1 MVFVLISE
9 GKYVKGKKYM
19 KLTDEQKRMLDGNE
33 GPGIKKCLDL
43 LVKWG
48 ESFDAEKM
56 VKVYSVHLSTNYCIE
71 FLEEWSEGAKRT
83 KCLSTLHAVF
93 DPIFWIEKMGLKFE
107 KNASVGG
114 GILST
119 DPLDFKKRMGKLKS
133 LGFLP
138 TFTCAPYNVGNNPRQ
153 NNICCWVGSSGQI
166 ISNSIFGALS
176 GRESVS
182 TCFAAAL
189 TGYTPRMGLLD
200 LEKRRAQLLIKVPT
214 KIKTE
219 TWTEADYGT
228 LGYFIGG
235 IAGQRNVAIEGLSPD
250 LPMDMARMLLSPQ
263 PVSGAVAICKI
274 IGLSPG
280 ALTLEEAFARRPP
293 EEVIEV
299 NKSILQETQSKLNNA
314 IDKDVEA
321 VFLGC
326 PHLNLTELLKIT
338 TLLEGKR
345 IHPDVMLFIGTSN
358 ATKVILK
365 EAGFLDIIE
374 QAGAHVTNACFGPFN
389 PLIYS
394 KNPPKITAT
403 NSARSSHYLQTS
415 SGGKIKVL
423 YGDMIKCI
431 NAALKGKWEK

>member
-1 MVFVLISE
+1 
-9 GKYVKGKKYM
+9 M

-33 GPGIKKCLDL
+33 GLGIQKCMDL

-56 VKVYSVHLSTNYCIE
+56 AKVYSVHSSTNYCIE
-71 FLEEWSEGAKRT
+71 FLEEWSEGAKRIR
-83 KCLSTLHAVF
+83 CLSTLHAVF
-93 DPIFWIEKMGLKFE
+93 DPIFWIEKMGLEFE

-119 DPLDFKKRMGKLKS
+119 DVLDFRKRMNKLMS

-138 TFTCAPYNVGNNPRQ
+138 TFTCAPYNVGNIPRQ

-166 ISNSIFGALS
+166 ISNSIFGAFS

-189 TGYTPRMGLLD
+189 TGYTPRMELLNP
-200 LEKRRAQLLIKVPT
+200 EKRRAQLLIKVPP
-214 KIKTE
+214 KIRTE
-219 TWTEADYGT
+219 TWTEADYGI

-235 IAGQRNVAIEGLSPD
+235 IAGQRNVAIEGLSPE
-250 LPMDMARMLLSPQ
+250 LSMDMLRMLLSPQ

-274 IGLSPG
+274 IGLSPE
-280 ALTLEEAFARRPP
+280 ALTLEEALGGKKP
-293 EEVIEV
+293 EEVIEI
-299 NKSILQETQSKLNNA
+299 NMSILKETQSKLNSA
-314 IDKDVEA
+314 IGNDVEV

-338 TLLEGKR
+338 ALLEGKR
-345 IHPDVMLFIGTSN
+345 VHPDVLLFIGAAN
-358 ATKVILK
+358 ANRVILK

-374 QAGAHVTNACFGPFN
+374 QAGGHVINACFGPFN

-403 NSARSSHYLQTS
+403 NSARSSHYIQTS
-415 SGGKIKVL
+415 SGGKTKVL
-423 YGDMIKCI
+423 YGDMVKCI
-431 NAALKGKWEK
+431 NAALAGKWEE